1 MKKAVPMILSED
13 NFKQIFAFAEQY
25 SKLAKALYNAAL
37 FRIRQ
42 VFTGWDK
49 GDNRTP
55 LEQSVFDEIEC
66 AKEAYGN
73 FSCRRVLS
81 YPSLDKILRA
91 NRNPD
96 FFAGL
101 PMQTAQ
107 SIVRQAVTDFKAWL
121 EALKAYKKDPSSF
134 TGKPKMPGY
143 CKADKKTF
151 KVTNQDAALYP
162 TKDGKGCLLKL
173 PKMDHNR
180 IPFSY
185 LKDTSNLR
193 EIVFKPYY
201 GKYIMT
207 FIIEDMAPPF
217 YPDLPNM
224 AGMDFGTDNI
234 AAIACT
240 DGSSVVYK
248 GGAILSAN
256 QFFAKQK
263 ASAVSILTKGKKHRH
278 VSSAFLN
285 DLSLKHDCFLKDQMH
300 KLSTAIVRYC
310 IAHRIG
316 ILVVGTNRLW
326 KQHASMSKKNNQK
339 FVSIPH
345 EKLRWMIS
353 YKALVAGIEVIW
365 QEESY
370 TSKADCTAGDLI
382 PVYGKEK
389 THPVFS
395 GRRIERG
402 LYLCKAGYCIN
413 ADCNGAANILRKA
426 FPHAWDACK
435 DFQFLST
442 PASVGFESLNP
453 SSVPNRQK
461 QRAANKKK

>member
-96 FFAGL
+96 FFTGL

-121 EALKAYKKDPSSF
+121 EALKAYKKDPSFF

-173 PKMDHNR
+173 PKMDHNK
-180 IPFSY
+180 IPLSY

-207 FIIEDMAPPF
+207 FIIEDMVPPF
-217 YPDLPNM
+217 YPGLPNM
-224 AGMDFGTDNI
+224 AGFGN
-234 AAIACT
+234 
-240 DGSSVVYK
+240 
-248 GGAILSAN
+248 
-256 QFFAKQK
+256 
-263 ASAVSILTKGKKHRH
+263 
-278 VSSAFLN
+278 
-285 DLSLKHDCFLKDQMH
+285 
-300 KLSTAIVRYC
+300 
-310 IAHRIG
+310 
-316 ILVVGTNRLW
+316 
-326 KQHASMSKKNNQK
+326 
-339 FVSIPH
+339 
-345 EKLRWMIS
+345 
-353 YKALVAGIEVIW
+353 
-365 QEESY
+365 
-370 TSKADCTAGDLI
+370 
-382 PVYGKEK
+382 
-389 THPVFS
+389 
-395 GRRIERG
+395 
-402 LYLCKAGYCIN
+402 
-413 ADCNGAANILRKA
+413 
-426 FPHAWDACK
+426 
-435 DFQFLST
+435 
-442 PASVGFESLNP
+442 
-453 SSVPNRQK
+453 
-461 QRAANKKK
+461 

>member
-1 MKKAVPMILSED
+1 
-13 NFKQIFAFAEQY
+13 
-25 SKLAKALYNAAL
+25 
-37 FRIRQ
+37 
-42 VFTGWDK
+42 
-49 GDNRTP
+49 
-55 LEQSVFDEIEC
+55 
-66 AKEAYGN
+66 
-73 FSCRRVLS
+73 
-81 YPSLDKILRA
+81 
-91 NRNPD
+91 
-96 FFAGL
+96 
-101 PMQTAQ
+101 
-107 SIVRQAVTDFKAWL
+107 
-121 EALKAYKKDPSSF
+121 
-134 TGKPKMPGY
+134 MPGY

-180 IPFSY
+180 IPLSY

-224 AGMDFGTDNI
+224 AGMDLGTDNI

-256 QFFAKQK
+256 QFFAKQR
-263 ASAVSILTKGKKHRH
+263 ASAVSTLTKGKKHRH
-278 VSSAFLN
+278 ASSAFLSN
-285 DLSLKHDCFLKDQMH
+285 LSLKHDCFLKDQMH

-326 KQHASMSKKNNQK
+326 KQHASMSKENNQK

-345 EKLRWMIS
+345 ERLRWMIS
-353 YKALVAGIEVIW
+353 YKALIAGIEVVW

-402 LYLCKAGYCIN
+402 LYLCREGYCIN

-426 FPHAWDACK
+426 FPHAWDKCK
-435 DFQFLST
+435 DFQFLAT
-442 PASVGFESLNP
+442 PASVGFKSLNP

>member
-1 MKKAVPMILSED
+1 
-13 NFKQIFAFAEQY
+13 
-25 SKLAKALYNAAL
+25 
-37 FRIRQ
+37 
-42 VFTGWDK
+42 
-49 GDNRTP
+49 
-55 LEQSVFDEIEC
+55 
-66 AKEAYGN
+66 
-73 FSCRRVLS
+73 
-81 YPSLDKILRA
+81 
-91 NRNPD
+91 
-96 FFAGL
+96 
-101 PMQTAQ
+101 
-107 SIVRQAVTDFKAWL
+107 
-121 EALKAYKKDPSSF
+121 
-134 TGKPKMPGY
+134 MPGY

-162 TKDGKGCLLKL
+162 TKDGNGCLLKL

-180 IPFSY
+180 IPLSY

-224 AGMDFGTDNI
+224 AGMDLGTDNI

-256 QFFAKQK
+256 QFFAKQR
-263 ASAVSILTKGKKHRH
+263 ASAVSTLTKGKKHRH
-278 VSSAFLN
+278 ASSAFLSN
-285 DLSLKHDCFLKDQMH
+285 LSLKHDCFLKDQMH

-345 EKLRWMIS
+345 ERLRWMIS
-353 YKALVAGIEVIW
+353 YKALIAGIEVVW

-402 LYLCKAGYCIN
+402 LYLCREGYCIN

-453 SSVPNRQK
+453 SSIPNRQK

>member
-1 MKKAVPMILSED
+1 M
-13 NFKQIFAFAEQY
+13 
-25 SKLAKALYNAAL
+25 
-37 FRIRQ
+37 
-42 VFTGWDK
+42 
-49 GDNRTP
+49 
-55 LEQSVFDEIEC
+55 
-66 AKEAYGN
+66 
-73 FSCRRVLS
+73 
-81 YPSLDKILRA
+81 
-91 NRNPD
+91 PD
-96 FFAGL
+96 
-101 PMQTAQ
+101 
-107 SIVRQAVTDFKAWL
+107 
-121 EALKAYKKDPSSF
+121 
-134 TGKPKMPGY
+134 Y

-173 PKMDHNR
+173 PKMDPNR
-180 IPFSY
+180 IQLSY

-207 FIIEDMAPPF
+207 FIIEDMVPPF

-224 AGMDFGTDNI
+224 AGMDLGTDNI

-278 VSSAFLN
+278 ASSAFLSN
-285 DLSLKHDCFLKDQMH
+285 LSLKHDCFLKDQMH

-326 KQHASMSKKNNQK
+326 KQHASMSKENNQK

-345 EKLRWMIS
+345 ERLRWMIS

-382 PVYGKEK
+382 PVYGKER

-453 SSVPNRQK
+453 SSIPNRQK